1 MKTGPLSGTRTHTA
15 LGQLLHQA
23 AQVIKVAGQ
32 AIHVVHHHGVALA
45 DEAQQRFELG
55 TLGVL
60 ARGLV
65 GEHLAHLGLF
75 QLAFRVL
82 VEAANPDIADTVS
95 LQKAVGERS
104 ISAVPRLHSQNQD
117 AKACRYRH

>member
-23 AQVIKVAGQ
+23 AQIIEVSCQ
-32 AIHVVHHHGVALA
+32 AIHAVHHHGVAFANETEHGL
-45 DEAQQRFELG
+45 QLG

-60 ARGLV
+60 ARGFV
-65 GEHLAHLGLF
+65 GEQLADLDLF
-75 QLAFRVL
+75 KLAFRVL